1 MKKIL
6 AFSMVALVSGVA
18 LAAPNIPS
26 QNYVDTVDAN
36 MRSYVDA
43 DKVSVAQTANQ
54 TMAGT
59 YTVAE
64 TGSITVPTQ
73 PLPKSVVQEVA
84 G

>member
-18 LAAPNIPS
+18 LAANIPS

-84 G
+84 D

>member
-18 LAAPNIPS
+18 FGASIPS
-26 QNYVDTVDAN
+26 QNYVDVVDAN
-36 MRSYVDA
+36 MRAYVDA

-73 PLPKSVVQEVA
+73 PLPKSVVQEIA